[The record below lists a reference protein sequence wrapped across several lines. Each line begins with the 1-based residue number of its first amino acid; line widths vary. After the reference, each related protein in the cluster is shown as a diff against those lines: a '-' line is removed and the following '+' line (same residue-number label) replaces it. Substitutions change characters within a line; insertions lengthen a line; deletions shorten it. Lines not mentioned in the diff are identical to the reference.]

1 MFESLH
7 VIIKERAQGTAE
19 GNNRDC
25 RRRFE
30 ARNQA
35 NQVAEKDKQSQR
47 SEEWRVAFAVVPNDL
62 LALLMDESLCTFEDM
77 LQGSVFRLT
86 SANVA

>member
-7 VIIKERAQGTAE
+7 VIIKERAQGTAKR
-19 GNNRDC
+19 NNREC
-25 RRRFE
+25 RWRFE

-35 NQVAEKDKQSQR
+35 NQVAEKDKESQR
-47 SEEWRVAFAVVPNDL
+47 SEERCVAFAVVPNDL

-77 LQGSVFRLT
+77 LECSRSFD
-86 SANVA
+86 